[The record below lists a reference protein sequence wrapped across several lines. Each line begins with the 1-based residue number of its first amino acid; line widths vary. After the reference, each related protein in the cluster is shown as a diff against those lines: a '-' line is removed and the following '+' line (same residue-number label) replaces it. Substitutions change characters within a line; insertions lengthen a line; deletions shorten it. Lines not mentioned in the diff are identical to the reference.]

1 MFLLPFF
8 IIFSS
13 FAKASNNLHISIGT
27 DLFQAHY
34 KEQRIEID
42 KWSAFQNPHKNI
54 SRVSVGLSYKPFN
67 DYYFYITGR
76 TNRLINAPTENKGYD
91 VVANQSVN
99 VFQKLIADSLIFSTA
114 LHKNFMP
121 FVVITKS
128 QAQTLVVYNNGV
140 SSNTKVNATLYG
152 GGFAIPFA
160 EKHSIAFTYFLGNKN
175 FNTKRAVGVSYNY
188 LIL

>member
-1 MFLLPFF
+1 MFLLPIL

-13 FAKASNNLHISIGT
+13 FAIAGNKLHISIGT

-54 SRVSVGLSYKPFN
+54 SRVSLGLSYKPFN

-121 FVVITKS
+121 FMVITKS
-128 QAQTLVVYNNGV
+128 QAQTLILYKSGY
-140 SSNTKVNATLYG
+140 SSFTKKDTTLYG

-160 EKHSIAFTYFLGNKN
+160 EKHSIAFTYFLGNKD
-175 FNTKRAVGVSYNY
+175 FNTKRAVGISYNY